1 MKKTILDDGFHQYLT
16 DGASFIVPPGIPV
29 LMNLHNTQVPK
40 DIIPFEKAK
49 SIVKKQEV
57 IDHKWSG
64 KKALLVE
71 DNDLNAEI
79 AEIMLFDLGFD
90 VTRAENGEVAL
101 SRLKEA
107 AEPYSIV
114 FMDILMPV
122 LDGYETT
129 KRIREMEGKVG
140 GIPIVAMTANAF
152 AEDKI
157 KTIESGMDD
166 HVQKPLEKDSLIK
179 AIIRVL
185 GE

>member
-1 MKKTILDDGFHQYLT
+1 
-16 DGASFIVPPGIPV
+16 
-29 LMNLHNTQVPK
+29 
-40 DIIPFEKAK
+40 
-49 SIVKKQEV
+49 
-57 IDHKWSG
+57 
-64 KKALLVE
+64 
-71 DNDLNAEI
+71 
-79 AEIMLFDLGFD
+79 MLFDLGFD

-157 KTIESGMDD
+157 KAIESGMDD
-166 HVQKPLEKDSLIK
+166 HVQKPLEKDALIK